1 MKKAGTLP
9 GTVDGLHNR
18 VLTACACDVQALGPR
33 ALLVLSTVILPTAL
47 QPGHDLCQQGAP
59 ADRLWF
65 LTEGALCSAVLLFCV
80 LLLHLRE
87 QSVALD

>member
-1 MKKAGTLP
+1 MH
-9 GTVDGLHNR
+9 DGDLKLARLGLYNR
-18 VLTACACDVQALGPR
+18 VLTVCIRNMQALGPR

-65 LTEGALCSAVLLFCV
+65 LTEGALDNSHPCLECV
-80 LLLHLRE
+80 LSLNMRSCCVL
-87 QSVALD
+87 